1 MKNSYLNLL
10 QQSSF
15 NVNYWLMENR
25 NFDCDLSYE
34 YQSTLDTIKYTR
46 YNIAFPENDNNIYIN
61 ETEKGYLEFTEE
73 EINEMLVNGEITE
86 ENIEEAKNNIVSEYN
101 YDDDLSNF
109 QMVVDVVSKIK
120 IEKDNALEAK
130 INRFNMVGKVFA

>member
-1 MKNSYLNLL
+1 
-10 QQSSF
+10 
-15 NVNYWLMENR
+15 MENR